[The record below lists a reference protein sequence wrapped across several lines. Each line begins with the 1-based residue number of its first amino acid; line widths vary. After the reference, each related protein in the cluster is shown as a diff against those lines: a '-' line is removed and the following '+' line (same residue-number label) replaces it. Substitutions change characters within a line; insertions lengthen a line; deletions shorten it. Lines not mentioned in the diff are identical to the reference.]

1 MVHCSYPSWCQ
12 TEEDKQRYVEDYER
26 HEGIQLEPSK
36 IVRNEGMRTLTKLML
51 NRYVSF
57 I

>member
-36 IVRNEGMRTLTKLML
+36 IIRNEGMRTLSKLML
-51 NRYVSF
+51 NRYVPF